1 MTLRSI
7 LALLMLAIAGCSDDD
22 TTNPDAAG
30 GGTSNLNDPTGGWSG
45 NGLYACFA
53 SNGGL
58 GVGDHVGEAEMVS
71 AGSWTKEG
79 TLVVDGVPGT
89 WSLAG
94 STLTLSLDCPEPD
107 CGPFDYKPDAS
118 LDCEP

>member
-1 MTLRSI
+1 
-7 LALLMLAIAGCSDDD
+7 MLAIAGCSDD
-22 TTNPDAAG
+22 TTTSSSAAG
-30 GGTSNLNDPTGGWSG
+30 GGMPIANDPTGGWSG

-53 SNGGL
+53 SNGTL
-58 GVGDHVGEAEMVS
+58 GVGDNAAEAQMLS

-79 TLVVDGVPGT
+79 TIVLDSDTGK
-89 WSLAG
+89 WSLADN
-94 STLTLSLDCPEPD
+94 TLTLSLDCPGTE

>member
-1 MTLRSI
+1 MRSRSI
-7 LALLMLAIAGCSDDD
+7 LALSMLALAGCSDGD
-22 TTNPDAAG
+22 TTSSGAAG
-30 GGTSNLNDPTGGWSG
+30 GGMSNPSDPTSGWSG

-58 GVGDHVGEAEMVS
+58 GVGDNAAEAEMTS
-71 AGSWTKEG
+71 AGTWTKEG
-79 TLVVDGVPGT
+79 AIVVQGVSGT

-107 CGPFDYKPDAS
+107 CGPFTYEPDAS